1 MAAYI
6 ALFFSIVSV
15 ICISLAVYYYCRFRE
30 MSHARYSFEG
40 QLRIEQINRI
50 MRENDLVFG
59 DDGLSIVPRHPKGND
74 KR

>member
-1 MAAYI
+1 MAVYI

-40 QLRIEQINRI
+40 AATHRA
-50 MRENDLVFG
+50 
-59 DDGLSIVPRHPKGND
+59 D
-74 KR
+74 KPYNARK